1 MCPWTKF
8 SQPTRDAR
16 FLPRP
21 GVVDTPAAEWA
32 EIDLEAFRERFRR
45 SPVKRSKWEGFVRN
59 VENARMNAGGR
70 REE

>member
-21 GVVDTPAAEWA
+21 GVTDTPAREWA
-32 EIDLEAFRERFRR
+32 EIDIEAWRERFRR
-45 SPVKRSKWEGFVRN
+45 SPVKRVKYEGFLRN
-59 VENARMNAGGR
+59 MENAARNATS
-70 REE
+70 